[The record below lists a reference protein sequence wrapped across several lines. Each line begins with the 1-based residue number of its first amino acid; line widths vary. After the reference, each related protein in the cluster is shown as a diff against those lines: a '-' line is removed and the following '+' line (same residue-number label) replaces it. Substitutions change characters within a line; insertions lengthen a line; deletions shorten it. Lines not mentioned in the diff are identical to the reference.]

1 VFLFLLLTQLYNL
14 PFALLGMCGK
24 ENIFKGYIELE
35 LQMGEVDRCR
45 SIYSKYIEVM
55 PHNCAA
61 WRNFAQLEANVG
73 EAPRARYVLC
83 FIAPKKV
90 F

>member
-1 VFLFLLLTQLYNL
+1 MT
-14 PFALLGMCGK
+14 GMCGK

-35 LQMGEVDRCR
+35 LQMGEIERCR
-45 SIYSKYIEVM
+45 AVYAKYIEKM

-73 EAPRARYVLC
+73 EAARARYANLRC
-83 FIAPKKV
+83 A
-90 F
+90 

>member
-1 VFLFLLLTQLYNL
+1 
-14 PFALLGMCGK
+14 MCGK

-35 LQMGEVDRCR
+35 LQMGEIERCR
-45 SIYSKYIEVM
+45 AIYAKYIEKM

-73 EAPRARYVLC
+73 EAARARYVFCVC
-83 FIAPKKV
+83 FELGVNMQTWQPGYIW
-90 F
+90 